1 MDNKIEQEQKKETAK
16 NSDKKLP
23 KCGIV
28 MPISAID
35 TCSAE
40 HWSEVLNI
48 IKDAVGQAGAGF
60 EPNLVS
66 DSDESGIIQKRIIH
80 NLYSNEIVVC
90 DVSAKNPN
98 VMFELGIRL
107 AFDKPTIIIKDD
119 KTDYSFDT
127 SVIEHLTYPRDL
139 RFSKIVVFKDALK
152 KKVQDTYEKATK
164 DTNYTT
170 FLKHFGE
177 YKVAQLSEKEVTSE
191 KYILSALDELRYEM
205 MMIRRNQQTQQ
216 IEIND
221 SNRNYSMNGRRQRQ
235 VVSRNIDNFMKENQ
249 IETREQ
255 IYMMDRESELF
266 DYLINVGEVRAVCG
280 SPEIIRELMMS
291 IISPK

>member
-1 MDNKIEQEQKKETAK
+1 MDNKIEQEQKKEAV
-16 NSDKKLP
+16 NIADKKLP

-48 IKDAVGQAGAGF
+48 IKDSVGQAGF

-80 NLYSNEIVVC
+80 NLYSNEIVIC

-98 VMFELGIRL
+98 VMFELGLRL

-127 SVIEHLTYPRDL
+127 SIIEHLTYPRDL
-139 RFSKIVVFKDALK
+139 RFNKIVAFKEALK
-152 KKVQDTYEKATK
+152 KKVQATFEKATK

-177 YKVAQLSEKEVTSE
+177 YKIAQLSEKEVSSE
-191 KYILSALDELRYEM
+191 KYILSTLDELRNEIM
-205 MMIRRNQQTQQ
+205 LMRRNQQNVI
-216 IEIND
+216 IEN
-221 SNRNYSMNGRRQRQ
+221 SNNIL
-235 VVSRNIDNFMKENQ
+235 SRGVKSAVAKYIDKFMKENQ
-249 IETREQ
+249 VETRKQ
-255 IYMMDRESELF
+255 IFTMDKVSALFEYLESI
-266 DYLINVGEVRAVCG
+266 DEVRDICG
-280 SPEIIRELMMS
+280 HPNVIREVMMS
-291 IISPK
+291 LILPKY